1 MKKNSLYPVILAGG
15 QGSRLWPLSTSDNPK
30 QFKKIYSNF
39 SFFQQAINRIN
50 NDIYSTPIIIC
61 NKKYESIVKKQLRE
75 LQLKKYFLLLEPLAR
90 NTAPAIC
97 IAAEFILN
105 KLKGENFCVLS
116 ADHLISEDN
125 KFQKSINKALKLID
139 DNKIITF
146 GILPNKPETG
156 YGYLKVESIKKP
168 SKLQKFTEKPS
179 IYNAKKYLKERNYLW
194 NSGIFLFNCKK
205 IINDFEQLSPD
216 ILLHCKKS
224 LNLSRK
230 KGSSYYLD
238 SNSFASCENIS
249 IDYAI
254 LEKTKNIWVVPLESK
269 WSDIGSWSALFENL
283 PKDKNN
289 NAFKGFVKSI
299 STSNCLIHAQEKKI
313 SIIGCNNLIIVEEG
327 KDLLIC
333 NADQDQDVKKL
344 LS

>member
-156 YGYLKVESIKKP
+156 YGYLKA
-168 SKLQKFTEKPS
+168 FT
-179 IYNAKKYLKERNYLW
+179 R
-194 NSGIFLFNCKK
+194 
-205 IINDFEQLSPD
+205 
-216 ILLHCKKS
+216 H
-224 LNLSRK
+224 
-230 KGSSYYLD
+230 
-238 SNSFASCENIS
+238 SFA
-249 IDYAI
+249 
-254 LEKTKNIWVVPLESK
+254 L
-269 WSDIGSWSALFENL
+269 
-283 PKDKNN
+283 
-289 NAFKGFVKSI
+289 
-299 STSNCLIHAQEKKI
+299 
-313 SIIGCNNLIIVEEG
+313 
-327 KDLLIC
+327 
-333 NADQDQDVKKL
+333 
-344 LS
+344 